1 MKKIILDSKIKNI
14 NGTPSHI
21 TQTLGQYLLQ
31 ILTSCRSDE
40 NDARAIIDLAN
51 RIETHNAST
60 DDEVF
65 TMTDEEY
72 ALVEQLLQ
80 KRNIIF
86 IANLYANTTD
96 TTEQ

>member
-21 TQTLGQYLLQ
+21 TQTLGQYLHQ
-31 ILTSCRSDE
+31 ILTSCRSDD
-40 NDARAIIDLAN
+40 NDARTIIDLAN

-60 DDEVF
+60 DEQVF

-86 IANLYANTTD
+86 IANLYANTT
-96 TTEQ
+96 EQ